1 MTKEARAYRA
11 YADGFTNTLL
21 AYGAEKRAAAE
32 ILEKVA
38 QYSPYSD
45 YNNLFSEIKSYS
57 SSEFNNNKSTLQKIL
72 PWGLALAG
80 IIGLGTVAYKSGKE
94 GDPTKT
100 WYQNSLDY
108 IKRVGNKFV
117 RKTRGTPWVDYASYM
132 DNMKPSPYTVA

>member
-1 MTKEARAYRA
+1 MTKEAQAYKA
-11 YADGFTNTLL
+11 YADEFTNTLM
-21 AYGAEKRAAAE
+21 AYGAEKRATAE

-38 QYSPYSD
+38 QGSLSSDYSNLYSYLSPYANYAYSD
-45 YNNLFSEIKSYS
+45 Q
-57 SSEFNNNKSTLQKIL
+57 KSTLQKIL

-80 IIGLGTVAYKSGKE
+80 LIGLGTVAYKAGKE
-94 GDPTKT
+94 GDPAKA

-117 RKTRGTPWVDYASYM
+117 RKTRSTPWTDFTPYM